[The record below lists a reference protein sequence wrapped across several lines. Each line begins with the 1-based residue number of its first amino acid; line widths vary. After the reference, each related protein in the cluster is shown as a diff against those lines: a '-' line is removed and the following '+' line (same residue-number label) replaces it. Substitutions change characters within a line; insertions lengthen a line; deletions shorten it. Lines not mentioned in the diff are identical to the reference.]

1 MDSTTA
7 FIIVSVMMLANGSVL
22 GLIHRDLPVNLQ
34 PAAFSWQIGTLLVAL
49 GCIVFA
55 FERQIDS
62 LPVTVTISNGAFLLG
77 LTAYVW
83 ALRLFYGLR
92 RHLLDLVPAVIATFS
107 VCWFSAI
114 DQNTKIRIII
124 VALAWI
130 WLMSAAVKVLLAHK
144 DSALSRKMLTF
155 ILSAAIIFTAARM
168 TFYLFLPMD
177 YDFSITDNS
186 SWMNLATPLF
196 MTILPVVG
204 ATAFVLMCS
213 DQIRRQW
220 ERAAS
225 TDYLTGLANRRT
237 LTETGTGQFRL
248 ATERSTRLAVAV
260 LDIDA
265 FKMINDTHGHE
276 FGDKALIH
284 VAARL
289 MAGIRKGDLV
299 ARSGGEEFVVLL
311 NDLDLGQ
318 AETAAERLRQ
328 SVEADPFRFAGAT
341 IPITVSVGVA
351 VRQPDDRSFA
361 DIMRRADK
369 ALYRAK
375 SEGRNRV
382 ELAA

>member
-22 GLIHRDLPVNLQ
+22 GLLHRDLPVNLR
-34 PAAFSWQIGTLLVAL
+34 PAALSWQAGTLLVAF
-49 GCIVFA
+49 GCIFFA
-55 FERQIDS
+55 FEWLMP
-62 LPVTVTISNGAFLLG
+62 LPLTVTVANAAFLFG
-77 LTAYVW
+77 LVAYVW
-83 ALRLFYGLR
+83 AVRRFYGLQPK
-92 RHLLDLVPAVIATFS
+92 LVDLVPVFIGSFTVF
-107 VCWFSAI
+107 WFSAI
-114 DQNTKIRIII
+114 HPNTKVRIIV

-130 WLMSAAVKVLLAHK
+130 WLMAAAVRVLLAHR
-144 DSALSRKMLTF
+144 DTALSRKMLTS
-155 ILSAAIIFTAARM
+155 ILIAAIGFTMARM
-168 TFYLFLPMD
+168 LFYIFLPMEL
-177 YDFSITDNS
+177 DFKITDNS

-196 MTILPVVG
+196 MTVLPVVG

-237 LTETGTGQFRL
+237 LTETGAGQFKL
-248 ATERSTRLAVAV
+248 AAERSRRLAVAV

-265 FKMINDTHGHE
+265 FKAINDTYGHE
-276 FGDKALIH
+276 FGDKALVH
-284 VAARL
+284 VADRL
-289 MAGIRKGDLV
+289 QAGTRKIDLV

-311 NDLDLGQ
+311 NDLDLSE
-318 AETAAERLRQ
+318 AEVAAERLRL
-328 SVEADPFRFAGAT
+328 SVAADPFNFAAT
-341 IPITVSVGVA
+341 TVPITVSVGVA

-375 SEGRNRV
+375 QEGRNRV

>member
-7 FIIVSVMMLANGSVL
+7 FVIVSVMMLANGSVL
-22 GLIHRDLPVNLQ
+22 GLLHRDLPVNLR
-34 PAAFSWQIGTLLVAL
+34 PAALSWQAGTLLVAA
-49 GCIVFA
+49 GCVVFA
-55 FERQIDS
+55 FEGHMS
-62 LPVTVTISNGAFLLG
+62 LPVTVTFSNGAFLLG

-83 ALRLFYGLR
+83 ALERFYGQRPTLL
-92 RHLLDLVPAVIATFS
+92 HLIPAFIGTFC
-107 VCWFSAI
+107 VFWFSTFHP
-114 DQNTKIRIII
+114 NTKIRIII
-124 VALAWI
+124 VAIAWV
-130 WLMSAAVKVLLAHK
+130 WLMGAAVRTLLAHP
-144 DSALSRKMLTF
+144 DSALSRRMLTF
-155 ILSAAIIFTAARM
+155 ILIAAIVFTAARVL
-168 TFYLFLPMD
+168 FYIFLPMPP
-177 YDFSITDNS
+177 DFKITDNS

-213 DQIRRQW
+213 DQIRRKW
-220 ERAAS
+220 EHAAS

-248 ATERSTRLAVAV
+248 AAERSARLAVAV

-265 FKMINDTHGHE
+265 FKAINDTYGHE
-276 FGDKALIH
+276 FGDQALIH
-284 VAARL
+284 VAGRL
-289 MAGIRKGDLV
+289 QAGTRKMDLV

-311 NDLDLGQ
+311 NDLDQ
-318 AETAAERLRQ
+318 REAEAAAERLRL
-328 SVEADPFRFAGAT
+328 SVEADPFRMGT
-341 IPITVSVGVA
+341 TTVPITVSVGVA
-351 VRQPDDRSFA
+351 IHQTGDGSFA

>member
-22 GLIHRDLPVNLQ
+22 GLLHRDLPVNLR
-34 PAAFSWQIGTLLVAL
+34 PAALSWQAGTLLVAF
-49 GCIVFA
+49 GCIFFA
-55 FERQIDS
+55 FEWLMP
-62 LPVTVTISNGAFLLG
+62 LPLTVTVANAAFLFG
-77 LTAYVW
+77 LVAYVW
-83 ALRLFYGLR
+83 AVRRFYGLQPK
-92 RHLLDLVPAVIATFS
+92 LVDLVPVFIGSFTVF
-107 VCWFSAI
+107 WFSAI
-114 DQNTKIRIII
+114 HPNTKVRIIV

-130 WLMSAAVKVLLAHK
+130 WLMAAAVRVLLAHR
-144 DSALSRKMLTF
+144 DTALSRKMLTS
-155 ILSAAIIFTAARM
+155 ILIAAIGFTMARM
-168 TFYLFLPMD
+168 LFYIFLPMEL
-177 YDFSITDNS
+177 DFKITDNS

-196 MTILPVVG
+196 MTVLPVVG

-237 LTETGTGQFRL
+237 LTETGAGQFKL
-248 ATERSTRLAVAV
+248 AAERSRRLAVAV

-265 FKMINDTHGHE
+265 FKAINDTYGHE
-276 FGDKALIH
+276 FGD
-284 VAARL
+284 
-289 MAGIRKGDLV
+289 

-311 NDLDLGQ
+311 NDLDLSE
-318 AETAAERLRQ
+318 AEVAAERLRL
-328 SVEADPFRFAGAT
+328 SVAADPFNFAAT
-341 IPITVSVGVA
+341 TVPITVSVGVA

-375 SEGRNRV
+375 QEGRNRV

>member
-107 VCWFSAI
+107 VFWFSAI

-237 LTETGTGQFRL
+237 LTETGTDQFRL
-248 ATERSTRLAVAV
+248 ATERSTRLAIAV

-328 SVEADPFRFAGAT
+328 SVEADPFRFAGTT